1 MTKPY
6 AVLEIYEGKRIVLC
20 VAKEVNG
27 AQTPNMNRADPATK
41 GRSWGGMKV
50 GVTEK
55 PQRARGQPRRKLV
68 FVETANVPA
77 NTYRSRLET
86 AHNYDQTP

>member
-41 GRSWGGMKV
+41 GRSWEGMKV
-50 GVTEK
+50 GVREK
-55 PQRARGQPRRKLV
+55 PQRVRGQR
-68 FVETANVPA
+68 PA
-77 NTYRSRLET
+77 AEEVGFCQNSQRASEYLPF
-86 AHNYDQTP
+86 AA

>member
-41 GRSWGGMKV
+41 GRSWGGDEGGSQRKTSTGQRPAAQEV
-50 GVTEK
+50 GFCRNS
-55 PQRARGQPRRKLV
+55 QRAGEYLP
-68 FVETANVPA
+68 FAA
-77 NTYRSRLET
+77 
-86 AHNYDQTP
+86 